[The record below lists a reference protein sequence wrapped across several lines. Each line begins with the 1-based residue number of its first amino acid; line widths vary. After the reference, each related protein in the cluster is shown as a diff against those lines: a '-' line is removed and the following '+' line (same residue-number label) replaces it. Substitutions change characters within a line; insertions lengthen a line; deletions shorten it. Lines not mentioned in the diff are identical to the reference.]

1 MSEFKEYHREK
12 FLAFIA
18 NVDQEILNMRSG
30 EGRFRPGALHFEEGK
45 ASPVLHRLTQLKDN
59 PSAANL
65 AQFIEIAKQDFG
77 AATATAFAN
86 WSRAIFPENPNVVKK
101 HVPKAFDVAIK
112 DGFYDLF
119 KAAQIPLTP
128 KQVEL
133 LEIHS
138 LKLARTFDTK
148 IQEVVRAQLT
158 ALVSKSKATEEAS
171 NV

>member
-1 MSEFKEYHREK
+1 MNDFKEYNRER

-30 EGRFRPGALHFEEGK
+30 EGRFRPGALHFEKDK

-59 PSAANL
+59 PSAGNL

-77 AATATAFAN
+77 KATATAFAN
-86 WSRAIFPENPNVVKK
+86 WSRAIFPENPNTVKK

-148 IQEVVRAQLT
+148 IQEVVRAQLQE
-158 ALVSKSKATEEAS
+158 LVSKSKATEEAS
-171 NV
+171 NG